1 MYPLSETFL
10 AHFTPVTLI
19 FDPVTPRSI
28 GFLCYPGWMCEP
40 SLKVGQD
47 ALKLLIG
54 NKKVTERWTDHVQSN
69 MPSFLRGGW
78 GGHKKPRH
86 LLHFPWWWT
95 AHSCYTR
102 TDSAPWT
109 VWVRLLITKG
119 QLGVLVQSTLLNQ
132 FLNLGLENL
141 LLLVLL
147 SCCLRN
153 RKFLSKHWTILTV
166 KLCDTFPLRKGTL
179 HIIWT

>member
-69 MPSFLRGGW
+69 MPSFLRGG
-78 GGHKKPRH
+78 GGIKNPDTYCTSPGDG
-86 LLHFPWWWT
+86 LPILATLGLTPPPEL
-95 AHSCYTR
+95 SE
-102 TDSAPWT
+102 SASSSPK
-109 VWVRLLITKG
+109 VSWVYWFSLRCSINS
-119 QLGVLVQSTLLNQ
+119 STLAWRTCCCWCCCPVV
-132 FLNLGLENL
+132 LGIESFCQN
-141 LLLVLL
+141 
-147 SCCLRN
+147 
-153 RKFLSKHWTILTV
+153 IE
-166 KLCDTFPLRKGTL
+166 PY
-179 HIIWT
+179 